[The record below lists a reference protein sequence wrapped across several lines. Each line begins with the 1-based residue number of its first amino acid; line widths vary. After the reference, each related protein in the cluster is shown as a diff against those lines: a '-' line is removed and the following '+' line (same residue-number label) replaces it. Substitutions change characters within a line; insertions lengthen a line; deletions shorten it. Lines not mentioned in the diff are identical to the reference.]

1 MHMNHPDKLGS
12 AVWADPQDI
21 AQRYRY
27 RRGESFWLGR
37 NPYDYDQTIGIDDD
51 RHVFLCSG
59 TRGGKGRSIILPNLL
74 RWRGSVVSVDPK
86 GENASI
92 AAARRANGNE
102 YCEGMGQKTYV
113 LDPYGRA
120 DVPDELRASCNLL
133 DILDPESGSLLSE
146 AESLAEAMRVTQ
158 QGGESESWSK
168 AGAEITA
175 LVIAH
180 VRTFDGL
187 PDEHRNLVTV
197 REWLCA
203 GQTLAVDAVKNI
215 NKKRLKEAKAAGEE
229 ADLLAIPDPFEMLF
243 KDMER
248 NSAQRGA
255 IARRAK
261 SYLSLMRTN
270 ARQYG
275 SLIQNA
281 RSETNFVDDLQME
294 DSLTGSSA
302 GGRSFN
308 ISDLKNDADGISV
321 FICLPDKPS
330 HPAVRWQKALITL
343 ILDRMQEDQNL
354 PATGR
359 PILMCLDEF
368 ASMGKMERIGD
379 GMNSIAGAGVKL
391 FIAVT
396 QIGKLKKLYGEAWS
410 EFLAGSSIHIWFQI
424 DDLETRKHIEQA
436 FGDAQIV
443 LRGRTESVARSKQT
457 GTTESTAE
465 SQGES
470 YSEAE
475 AASRGQ
481 TEGTSHARTVGHN
494 LSTSVTDAEN
504 FSRTTGRSR
513 SNTKGN
519 SSSWQL
525 SKGFG
530 RGSHSST
537 AHGHSSGMSHNEWL
551 FFKPLVKSTNE
562 GRNTQHTSGGNT
574 NTSENKSKG
583 GGTNQSRTIS
593 VQDSQTVGGSTSTTQ
608 QQGSSES
615 ETDTR
620 QSSTTNTLSETYTRG
635 RSQQTTQTTGTTVT
649 EGETITEGMQTSFQK
664 RPLITVAEINR
675 YLKRIDEREDLAYP
689 GFALVH
695 FSGEDPFLVRKCYY
709 DEDAEFENCFTPHY
723 RFKHDFLPFSK
734 QRLVGGQY
742 TDQHFLPLRLP
753 LIALEVRDAIDVV
766 LKRSTDRWFDQG
778 EELFE
783 WTAPTLDANTARFVK
798 ATAPVEPILPG
809 GPSPDTIPYMSVE
822 DRVGRPR
829 RSTEVVAAPADGKV
843 IDIALQPAFFDD
855 GDIMFVR
862 LERAINDRERAE
874 LQASVFEGL
883 LGYLKQNGL
892 AQGALDALIDALNKA
907 RNAAWEKIQEE
918 QDQLAEAKRQAEE
931 AYFARR
937 KREEDE
943 ERRRR
948 DAAAQQEAAAEK
960 RKRQIFWAK
969 CVGGVVAVLV
979 VLNILD
985 GIFSAIATANRT
997 WPEPYV
1003 TVENHSITGFKVHPT
1018 HLYEI
1023 DASRELILGTVSMYT
1038 SRGSIT
1044 LAGIQTYVLVDP
1056 DDDIIDA
1063 PRLERIIER
1072 RAATGGWTCEIYT
1085 ADTKLSRC
1093 YDDESRDLA
1102 KLLLQTDPLTRFESR
1117 PSYGYDHDSKL
1128 KKALDQEYR
1137 PFQHEMPEPKDYLP
1151 EGLAERMTFNPTG
1164 FSRFQPLGAKLPGYR
1179 TPEGKSNA
1187 LTNFGETR
1195 RSQERAAQRASR

>member
-37 NPYDYDQTIGIDDD
+37 NPYDYDQAIGIDDD

-59 TRGGKGRSIILPNLL
+59 TRGGKGRGIILPNLL
-74 RWRGSVVSVDPK
+74 RWRGSIVSVDPK

-92 AAARRANGNE
+92 AASRRANGNE

-120 DVPDELRASCNLL
+120 DVADDLRASCNLL

-215 NKKRLKEAKAAGEE
+215 NKKRLKKAKAAGEE
-229 ADLLAIPDPFEMLF
+229 PDLLQIPDPFEMLF

-302 GGRSFN
+302 NGRSFN
-308 ISDLKNDADGISV
+308 ISDLKNDPEGISV

-379 GMNSIAGAGVKL
+379 GMNSIAGAGIKL

-443 LRGRTESVARSKQT
+443 LRGNTESVARSKQT

-465 SQGES
+465 TQGES

-481 TEGTSHARTVGHN
+481 TEGSSYSRTVGHN

-504 FSRTTGRSR
+504 FSRTTGTSK
-513 SNTKGN
+513 SNTKGSN
-519 SSSWQL
+519 SSWQL
-525 SKGFG
+525 SRGFG
-530 RGSHSST
+530 RGSSSSS
-537 AHGHSSGMSHNEWL
+537 AHGHSSGQSHNDWL

-562 GRNTQHTSGGNT
+562 GRNSQHTSGSNT
-574 NTSENKSKG
+574 NSSENKSKG

-593 VQDSQTVGGSTSTTQ
+593 VQDSQTAGGSSSTTQ

-635 RSQQTTQTTGTTVT
+635 RSQQTTQTQGTSYT
-649 EGETITEGMQTSFQK
+649 EGETITEGMQMSFQK
-664 RPLITVAEINR
+664 RPLITIAEINR

-709 DEDAEFENCFTPHY
+709 DQDAEFENCFTPHY
-723 RFKHDFLPFSK
+723 RFKQNYLPFSK

-742 TDQHFLPLRLP
+742 TDQHFLPIRLP
-753 LIALEVRDAIDVV
+753 EIAWQAEAHVV
-766 LKRSTDRWFDQG
+766 LKQVTNRWFDKG
-778 EELFE
+778 DKLFE
-783 WTAPTLDANTARFVK
+783 ISMPTSNVNKTRLEEASALRPPPK
-798 ATAPVEPILPG
+798 YG
-809 GPSPDTIPYMSVE
+809 DTKPKRISLNF
-822 DRVGRPR
+822 D
-829 RSTEVVAAPADGKV
+829 EVVGSPVLSKVTYKAAASGKV
-843 IDIALQPAFFDD
+843 VDYALRPAFHER
-855 GDIMFVR
+855 GDILLLR
-862 LERAINDRERAE
+862 LERPVGELERVKIEEAI
-874 LQASVFEGL
+874 FGGL
-883 LGYLKQNGL
+883 IQYLKDEDATRDRLLDDVKFQNEL
-892 AQGALDALIDALNKA
+892 MENE
-907 RNAAWEKIQEE
+907 WENYQES
-918 QDQLAEAKRQAEE
+918 L
-931 AYFARR
+931 
-937 KREEDE
+937 RELK
-943 ERRRR
+943 
-948 DAAAQQEAAAEK
+948 AQQKLEARKAEEK
-960 RKRQIFWAK
+960 RKREADQQRSMATLRAQKAEKDRIKAEKSDRAKELVKNWLIGIVIFL
-969 CVGGVVAVLV
+969 GLLTYNVL
-979 VLNILD
+979 
-985 GIFSAIATANRT
+985 
-997 WPEPYV
+997 
-1003 TVENHSITGFKVHPT
+1003 
-1018 HLYEI
+1018 
-1023 DASRELILGTVSMYT
+1023 
-1038 SRGSIT
+1038 
-1044 LAGIQTYVLVDP
+1044 
-1056 DDDIIDA
+1056 
-1063 PRLERIIER
+1063 
-1072 RAATGGWTCEIYT
+1072 
-1085 ADTKLSRC
+1085 
-1093 YDDESRDLA
+1093 
-1102 KLLLQTDPLTRFESR
+1102 
-1117 PSYGYDHDSKL
+1117 
-1128 KKALDQEYR
+1128 
-1137 PFQHEMPEPKDYLP
+1137 
-1151 EGLAERMTFNPTG
+1151 FNG
-1164 FSRFQPLGAKLPGYR
+1164 
-1179 TPEGKSNA
+1179 
-1187 LTNFGETR
+1187 
-1195 RSQERAAQRASR
+1195 

>member
-27 RRGESFWLGR
+27 RLGESFWLGR
-37 NPYDYDQTIGIDDD
+37 NPYDYDQAIGIDDD

-74 RWRGSVVSVDPK
+74 RWRGSIVSVDPK

-120 DVPDELRASCNLL
+120 DVPDDLRASCNLL

-302 GGRSFN
+302 NGRSFN
-308 ISDLKNDADGISV
+308 ISDLKNDPEGISV

-379 GMNSIAGAGVKL
+379 GMNSIAGAGIKL

-436 FGDAQIV
+436 FGDAQVV
-443 LRGRTESVARSKQT
+443 LTGRTESFARSKQT
-457 GTTESTAE
+457 GTTQSTAE
-465 SQGES
+465 SKGES
-470 YSEAE
+470 YSEADAE
-475 AASRGQ
+475 SRGQ
-481 TEGTSHARTVGHN
+481 TEGTSYARTVGHN

-504 FSRTTGRSR
+504 FSKTSGRST
-513 SNTKGN
+513 SDTKGK
-519 SSSWQL
+519 SSSWQI

-530 RGSHSST
+530 RGKNSSDS
-537 AHGHSSGMSHNEWL
+537 HGHSSGHSHNEWL

-562 GRNTQHTSGGNT
+562 GRNSQHSSGTST
-574 NTSENKSKG
+574 NTSENKSRG
-583 GGTNQSRTIS
+583 GGSNRSRTIS
-593 VQDSQTVGGSTSTTQ
+593 VQESQTVGGSTSTTH

-635 RSQQTTQTTGTTVT
+635 RSVQSTQTTGTSVT

-675 YLKRIDEREDLAYP
+675 YLKRIDEREDPAYP
-689 GFALVH
+689 GFALIHV
-695 FSGEDPFLVRKCYY
+695 SGEDPFLVRKCYY
-709 DEDAEFENCFTPHY
+709 DQDAEFENCFTPHY
-723 RFKHDFLPFSK
+723 RFKQQYLPFSK

-742 TDQHFLPLRLP
+742 TKQHFLPFRLP
-753 LIALEVRDAIDVV
+753 RLAVDMEEAIEVA
-766 LKRSTDRWFDQG
+766 LKRSTDRWFDEGQT
-778 EELFE
+778 LFD
-783 WTAPTLDANTARFVK
+783 WTAPTLKENLERFAK
-798 ATAPVEPILPG
+798 ASEPVEPILPKKL
-809 GPSPDTIPYMSVE
+809 SPDPVPRLTLNE
-822 DRVGRPR
+822 RVGDPI
-829 RSTEVVAAPADGKV
+829 RSTVSVAAPADGKV
-843 IDIALQPAFFDD
+843 VDIALQSAFQED

-862 LERAINDRERAE
+862 LEREIEDSERQELEASIFGSLIHYLQSVGVAQAQLDKLIREFNDRRAAEWNAKQYAESER
-874 LQASVFEGL
+874 QR
-883 LGYLKQNGL
+883 K
-892 AQGALDALIDALNKA
+892 K
-907 RNAAWEKIQEE
+907 RN
-918 QDQLAEAKRQAEE
+918 AEE
-931 AYFARR
+931 ASQAKER
-937 KREEDE
+937 K
-943 ERRRR
+943 
-948 DAAAQQEAAAEK
+948 AAQARQAAEEKAEAARKLKEKQARLRAEEEEK

-969 CVGGVVAVLV
+969 CAGGVLLAL
-979 VLNILD
+979 
-985 GIFSAIATANRT
+985 F
-997 WPEPYV
+997 
-1003 TVENHSITGFKVHPT
+1003 
-1018 HLYEI
+1018 
-1023 DASRELILGTVSMYT
+1023 LI
-1038 SRGSIT
+1038 
-1044 LAGIQTYVLVDP
+1044 
-1056 DDDIIDA
+1056 
-1063 PRLERIIER
+1063 
-1072 RAATGGWTCEIYT
+1072 
-1085 ADTKLSRC
+1085 
-1093 YDDESRDLA
+1093 
-1102 KLLLQTDPLTRFESR
+1102 
-1117 PSYGYDHDSKL
+1117 
-1128 KKALDQEYR
+1128 
-1137 PFQHEMPEPKDYLP
+1137 
-1151 EGLAERMTFNPTG
+1151 GLISG
-1164 FSRFQPLGAKLPGYR
+1164 
-1179 TPEGKSNA
+1179 
-1187 LTNFGETR
+1187 
-1195 RSQERAAQRASR
+1195 

>member
-37 NPYDYDQTIGIDDD
+37 NPYDYDQAIGIDDD

-74 RWRGSVVSVDPK
+74 RWRGSIVSVDPK

-92 AAARRANGNE
+92 AAARRASGNE

-120 DVPDELRASCNLL
+120 DVPDDLRASCNLL

-215 NKKRLKEAKAAGEE
+215 NKKRLKEAEAAGEE
-229 ADLLAIPDPFEMLF
+229 PDLLQIPDPFEMLF

-308 ISDLKNDADGISV
+308 ISDLKNDAEGISV

-443 LRGRTESVARSKQT
+443 LRGSTESVARSKQT

-504 FSRTTGRSR
+504 FSQTTGRSR
-513 SNTKGN
+513 SNTKGRN
-519 SSSWQL
+519 SSWQL
-525 SKGFG
+525 SRGFG

-537 AHGHSSGMSHNEWL
+537 AHGHSSGQSHNDWL

-562 GRNTQHTSGGNT
+562 GRNTQQTSGGNT

-593 VQDSQTVGGSTSTTQ
+593 VQDSQTVGGSNSTTQ

-635 RSQQTTQTTGTTVT
+635 RSQQTTQTRGTSYT

-709 DEDAEFENCFTPHY
+709 DQDEEFENCFTPHY
-723 RFKHDFLPFSK
+723 RFKQNYLPFSK

-753 LIALEVRDAIDVV
+753 LALQHVKEEIDVV
-766 LKRSTDRWFDQG
+766 LKRSTDRWFDKG
-778 EELFE
+778 EELFD
-783 WTAPTLDANTARFVK
+783 WTAPTAKANAGRMAA
-798 ATAPVEPILPG
+798 ATAPVDDLFSSAPTPNAE
-809 GPSPDTIPYMSVE
+809 PYMTVE
-822 DRVGRPR
+822 DRTGQPIRT
-829 RSTEVVAAPADGKV
+829 TETVAAPADGKV
-843 IDIALQPAFFDD
+843 IDIALQPAFVED
-855 GDIMFVR
+855 GDIMFLR
-862 LERAINDRERAE
+862 LERPVGDDEREE
-874 LQASVFEGL
+874 LSLRMFEGL
-883 LGYLKQNGL
+883 IFYLHKLGLTQ
-892 AQGALDALIDALNKA
+892 ASLDALIDEFNKA
-907 RNAAWEKIQEE
+907 RHAAWEKIQEE
-918 QDQLAEAKRQAEE
+918 QDQLAEAKRKAEA
-931 AYFARR
+931 AYFARK
-937 KREEDE
+937 KREEE
-943 ERRRR
+943 EARRAR
-948 DAAAQQEAAAEK
+948 DEAARHAVFAAKIK
-960 RKRQIFWAK
+960 RRIFWAK
-969 CVGGVVAVLV
+969 CIAV
-979 VLNILD
+979 VLAPFIA
-985 GIFSAIATANRT
+985 FSLVSEGYDRFQDWRYARFEE
-997 WPEPYV
+997 WPRPLNQIKPSNFTRYTV
-1003 TVENHSITGFKVHPT
+1003 TYDEIYELPE
-1018 HLYEI
+1018 LYEL
-1023 DASRELILGTVSMYT
+1023 SF
-1038 SRGSIT
+1038 GSINVVTDQLIYPSVPNYTESFT
-1044 LAGIQTYVLVDP
+1044 LVGILQVELMHKYKASDRTYAFTQAEFKQLVE
-1056 DDDIIDA
+1056 A
-1063 PRLERIIER
+1063 NG
-1072 RAATGGWTCEIYT
+1072 AVWTCQRY
-1085 ADTKLSRC
+1085 LPRSNVGRC
-1093 YDDESRDLA
+1093 FNDKGQDLA
-1102 KLLLQTDPLTRFESR
+1102 IMLLRADPLTRIAAKMEGTSASIR
-1117 PSYGYDHDSKL
+1117 QIN
-1128 KKALDQEYR
+1128 AAIEEYR
-1137 PFQHEMPEPKDYLP
+1137 EFEQPMPQPEEYLP
-1151 EGLAERMTFNPTG
+1151 RLVNAAGLTFQQK
-1164 FSRFQPLGAKLPGYR
+1164 SQILQPSVIDQLPD
-1179 TPEGKSNA
+1179 
-1187 LTNFGETR
+1187 
-1195 RSQERAAQRASR
+1195 

>member
-12 AVWADPQDI
+12 AVWADPLDI

-37 NPYDYDQTIGIDDD
+37 NPYDYDQAIGIDDD

-74 RWRGSVVSVDPK
+74 RWRGSIVSVDPK

-215 NKKRLKEAKAAGEE
+215 NKKRLKDAKAAGEE
-229 ADLLAIPDPFEMLF
+229 PDLLQIPDPFEMLF
-243 KDMER
+243 KDMEH

-308 ISDLKNDADGISV
+308 ISDLKNDPEGISV
-321 FICLPDKPS
+321 FVCLPDKPS

-436 FGDAQIV
+436 FGDAQI
-443 LRGRTESVARSKQT
+443 LLTGRTTSKARSKQT
-457 GTTESTAE
+457 GTTESSAE
-465 SQGES
+465 SKGES
-470 YSEAE
+470 RSEAE
-475 AASRGQ
+475 AKSRGQ
-481 TEGTSHARTVGHN
+481 TEGTSEAHTVGHN
-494 LSTSVTDAEN
+494 LSTSVTEAEN
-504 FSRTTGRSR
+504 FNQTTARSTAD
-513 SNTKGN
+513 SKGN

-530 RGSHSST
+530 RGSSNS
-537 AHGHSSGMSHNEWL
+537 ASHGHSSGQSHNDWL
-551 FFKPLVKSTNE
+551 FFKPLVKSTNQ
-562 GRNTQHTSGGNT
+562 GRNSQRTSGSNT
-574 NTSENKSKG
+574 NTSESQSVG
-583 GGTNQSRTIS
+583 GGTNQSRTIT
-593 VQDSQTVGGSTSTTQ
+593 VQDSQSIGGSSSTTQ
-608 QQGSSES
+608 QRGSSES
-615 ETDTR
+615 KTDT
-620 QSSTTNTLSETYTRG
+620 QQFSTTNTLSETYTRG
-635 RSQQTTQTTGTTVT
+635 RNQQSTQTRGTSVT
-649 EGETITEGMQTSFQK
+649 TGETITEGTQTSFQK

-695 FSGEDPFLVRKCYY
+695 YSGEDPFLVRKCYY
-709 DEDAEFENCFTPHY
+709 DQDAEFENCFTPHY
-723 RFKHDFLPFSK
+723 RFKQNFLPFSK

-753 LIALEVRDAIDVV
+753 VAALEVKDAIDVV

-778 EELFE
+778 DNLFD
-783 WTAPTLDANTARFVK
+783 WTAPTAQANAAWFEE
-798 ATAPVEPILPG
+798 AIAPVESIFTSEL
-809 GPSPDTIPYMSVE
+809 SPDPAPQMSIE
-822 DRVGRPR
+822 ERVGAPF
-829 RSTEVVAAPADGKV
+829 RSTEIVRAPAEGKV
-843 IDIALQPAFFDD
+843 IDIALQPAFLED
-855 GDIMFVR
+855 GDIMFLR
-862 LERAINDRERAE
+862 LERAINDDERAA
-874 LQASVFEGL
+874 LQETMFEGL
-883 LGYLKQNGL
+883 IAYLLKHGL
-892 AQGALDALIDALNKA
+892 TQDALDRLINEFNKA
-907 RNAAWEKIQEE
+907 RSAAWEANVKAEREAQE
-918 QDQLAEAKRQAEE
+918 
-931 AYFARR
+931 ARR
-937 KREEDE
+937 KKAEAAEA
-943 ERRRR
+943 ERKRLEKAH
-948 DAAAQQEAAAEK
+948 AAAMEKKAAAAWRQHVNDRHHTTQLLYFAEK
-960 RKRQIFWAK
+960 EYNLTKVWAGSIALA
-969 CVGGVVAVLV
+969 VAPIGYIGFRVVTQHVENMPLLFHLVAVVPIAL
-979 VLNILD
+979 
-985 GIFSAIATANRT
+985 IATYAFFWVFAKRS
-997 WPEPYV
+997 PHIEYRV
-1003 TVENHSITGFKVHPT
+1003 
-1018 HLYEI
+1018 
-1023 DASRELILGTVSMYT
+1023 RELNKLGKKVTQDY
-1038 SRGSIT
+1038 
-1044 LAGIQTYVLVDP
+1044 
-1056 DDDIIDA
+1056 
-1063 PRLERIIER
+1063 
-1072 RAATGGWTCEIYT
+1072 
-1085 ADTKLSRC
+1085 K
-1093 YDDESRDLA
+1093 
-1102 KLLLQTDPLTRFESR
+1102 KLLEEFGPPDRETELPPIHTAESYRF
-1117 PSYGYDHDSKL
+1117 HK
-1128 KKALDQEYR
+1128 
-1137 PFQHEMPEPKDYLP
+1137 H
-1151 EGLAERMTFNPTG
+1151 
-1164 FSRFQPLGAKLPGYR
+1164 
-1179 TPEGKSNA
+1179 
-1187 LTNFGETR
+1187 
-1195 RSQERAAQRASR
+1195 RA